1 MVGIQARPD
10 QAAVTLRPASRPHAD
25 ELDVVRPV
33 ASLLVIVT
41 HAMQMFAPAGSVFYG
56 AILLESQASR
66 HIFFF
71 VSALVLMY
79 QAGGRA
85 RGWARPFWVRR
96 LATVVVPFI
105 IWTLI
110 YVLLA
115 FTGLRGDTIPSMTG
129 TPLHLLQTAGIQ
141 LITGTGHLYFVIVL
155 VQFYLL
161 FPLLA

>member
-1 MVGIQARPD
+1 MQTRPD
-10 QAAVTLRPASRPHAD
+10 RRPVTVRPASRPHAD

-79 QAGGRA
+79 QAGAGPGLGAGRSGA
-85 RGWARPFWVRR
+85 
-96 LATVVVPFI
+96 
-105 IWTLI
+105 
-110 YVLLA
+110 
-115 FTGLRGDTIPSMTG
+115 
-129 TPLHLLQTAGIQ
+129 AGSPRSSSRSSS
-141 LITGTGHLYFVIVL
+141 G
-155 VQFYLL
+155 
-161 FPLLA
+161 P